1 MNRLGSGI
9 SEELLNAL
17 VDNEFTP
24 EEQAEKLAQVRRD
37 KVASVELNHLRE
49 LKESVRL
56 AYADP
61 PQPNHEPYKMKLLH
75 RPYAIAVSLI
85 LFSVGFLLLHNLSFP
100 MPWSDSERL
109 ILLDPIGQGDRPATA
124 SDNSMR
130 VVFHVQNID
139 HISPGE
145 LLDDVES
152 LIEDFQARGETIRVE
167 VVAHGDGLGLL
178 RSKLSTEQQRISQ
191 MVKAYPTLTFV
202 ACLNTIQRLKVEK
215 GIEVLLL
222 PEATT
227 TESGVAHVVRRQ
239 KEGWIYIQV

>member
-1 MNRLGSGI
+1 MNKSGSGI

-24 EEQAEKLAQVRRD
+24 DEQAEKLGQVRRD
-37 KVASVELNHLRE
+37 KVASAELCHLRE

-61 PQPNHEPYKMKLLH
+61 PQPKLAPHKKKLSPI
-75 RPYAIAVSLI
+75 PYALAASLVLFIIGI
-85 LFSVGFLLLHNLSFP
+85 LLGHNPTLQLPQSAG
-100 MPWSDSERL
+100 ERF

-124 SDNSMR
+124 SDKSMR
-130 VVFHVQNID
+130 VVFHVQNIVQVT
-139 HISPGE
+139 PGE
-145 LLDDVES
+145 LLDEVES
-152 LIEDFQARGETIRVE
+152 LLEDFHKRGETIRVE
-167 VVAHGDGLGLL
+167 VVAHGEGLGLL

-202 ACLNTIQRLKVEK
+202 ACRNTIQRLKVEK

-239 KEGWIYIQV
+239 NEGWIYIQV